1 MAIFKTIFGSRSATI
16 MTYPVYRP
24 NHPRSS
30 AHNLALYLD
39 IPSDPL
45 GVHLWIVAG
54 IAPDILIRLVELV
67 RSDIQTICHLSG
79 ISRSTVN
86 RKLRHGIP
94 LSLTQGTR
102 IYGVIRVLDATISLH
117 DGNLAMAMSWLNCS
131 AKGLGGEKPASVLTT
146 AMGVQAVVDLIG
158 RIEHGIVS

>member
-1 MAIFKTIFGSRSATI
+1 
-16 MTYPVYRP
+16 MTYSVYRP
-24 NHPRSS
+24 NPPRSS
-30 AHNLALYLD
+30 AHNLASYLG

-54 IAPDILIRLVELV
+54 VSPDILIRLVELV
-67 RSDIQTICHLSG
+67 RSDIQTICHLAGLSQ
-79 ISRSTVN
+79 STVN

-94 LSLTQGTR
+94 LTLAQGTR
-102 IYGVIRVLDATISLH
+102 IHGVIQILDAAISLH
-117 DGNLAMAMSWLNCS
+117 GGDFAMAMSWLHCP

-158 RIEHGIVS
+158 RTEHGIVS